1 MYTVFIVDDES
12 KVINGLIKRIQWDR
26 LDACVI
32 GYAQNG
38 KEAEEKILELQ
49 EKKAALLDTI
59 SGCEE
64 TRILNMSSEELLSL
78 LKS

>member
-1 MYTVFIVDDES
+1 MQVY
-12 KVINGLIKRIQWDR
+12 KLIAKDTI
-26 LDACVI
+26 
-32 GYAQNG
+32 
-38 KEAEEKILELQ
+38 EEKILELQ